1 MTCLACLIQLP
12 KCLWCPY
19 QLNFTI
25 TSNISSPASKWSNSK
40 VKGPHV
46 HSILPRLFDSEGHEI
61 KKKHKELEILFSF
74 CWSES
79 IVDAAYCSF
88 EPLDH
93 TIIRKEKPKLC
104 ADFAF
109 VDPGF
114 VKLSPSSLKSS
125 PYLEDHPMKPHWLVT
140 GLASPIDKWD
150 SLEDLRSPLLN
161 LLSGM
166 ILRV

>member
-1 MTCLACLIQLP
+1 M
-12 KCLWCPY
+12 
-19 QLNFTI
+19 
-25 TSNISSPASKWSNSK
+25 
-40 VKGPHV
+40 
-46 HSILPRLFDSEGHEI
+46 HSILPRLLILKAMKF

-79 IVDAAYCSF
+79 IFDAAYCSF

-125 PYLEDHPMKPHWLVT
+125 PYFEDHPMKPHWLVT

-150 SLEDLRSPLLN
+150 SLEDLRPPLLN